1 MLDTSTHTVNVLFEQ
16 LGLPSSDAAIA
27 DFVASHRPL
36 ADDILLEDAAFWDEN
51 QASFLR
57 EAIAEDADW
66 AEAVDHLDALLRH
79 EGGNR

>member
-1 MLDTSTHTVNVLFEQ
+1 MLDTSTHNLNVLFEQ
-16 LGLPSSDAAIA
+16 LGLPSSDAAIEK
-27 DFVASHRPL
+27 FVAKHRPL
-36 ADDILLEDAAFWDEN
+36 DNDIMLEDAAFWNET

-79 EGGNR
+79 SSGNR